1 LLLTHLSGRY
11 KPEEI
16 LAEAARLFPRVRVV
30 ADFDRLSV
38 SARSGRLQV
47 SS

>member
-1 LLLTHLSGRY
+1 LLLTHISGRY

-16 LAEAARLFPRVRVV
+16 LSEAVRLFPRVRVA
-30 ADFDRLSV
+30 ADFDRISV
-38 SARSGRLQV
+38 TPRV